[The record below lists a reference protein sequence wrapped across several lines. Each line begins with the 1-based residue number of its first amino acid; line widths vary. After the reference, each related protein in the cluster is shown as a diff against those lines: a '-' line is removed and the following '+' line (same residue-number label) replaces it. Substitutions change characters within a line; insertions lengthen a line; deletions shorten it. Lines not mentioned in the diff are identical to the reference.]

1 MLRWLPLLLLA
12 LPFVE
17 LWLLLKMA
25 ERTSGT
31 TTFWWVIGSAVF
43 GIWMAKWQLV
53 RNAERMQASAER
65 GEVSVGAIAES
76 TLILAGGFLLVLPGI
91 LTDTLGA
98 LLLCPPIRRFV
109 SSQLARGAR
118 FEVHSYTY
126 GRREGGSGG
135 PFGRG
140 PFGDTLGDEPD
151 DPNVIDSYVV
161 KRTQSLTRDGLPE
174 GPTDNSPDP
183 PH

>member
-31 TTFWWVIGSAVF
+31 TTFWWVIGSAFF

-76 TLILAGGFLLVLPGI
+76 TLILAGGVLLVLPGPI
-91 LTDTLGA
+91 TDTLG
-98 LLLCPPIRRFV
+98 LLLLVPPIRRFV
-109 SSQLARGAR
+109 ATQLARGAR
-118 FEVHSYTY
+118 FEVHSYQY
-126 GRREGGSGG
+126 RRGGAGGGFSSEGHGPGRDAGLNDWIENG
-135 PFGRG
+135 PQ
-140 PFGDTLGDEPD
+140 DSD
-151 DPNVIDSYVV
+151 VIDSYVV
-161 KRTQSLTRDGLPE
+161 KRPQGLPQDP
-174 GPTDNSPDP
+174 PTDEVR
-183 PH
+183 